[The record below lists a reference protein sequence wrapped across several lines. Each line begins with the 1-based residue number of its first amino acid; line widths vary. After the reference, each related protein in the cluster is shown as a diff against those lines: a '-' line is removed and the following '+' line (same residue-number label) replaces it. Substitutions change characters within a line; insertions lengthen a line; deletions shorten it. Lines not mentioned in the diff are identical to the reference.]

1 MTTTEEL
8 IARLSA
14 DLRPVHRLA
23 PPMRRAAAWLAFA
36 LMVIVAAVAWHG
48 TRPDLADRM
57 ADAQEMIQWLASAA
71 TGVLATIAAFQLALP
86 DRSPR
91 WVLLPIPAAVL
102 WVGTLGAGCLADLL
116 RIGPQALVPGV
127 SWGCMGF
134 ILGLGIPLS
143 GSLVWLLRYAA
154 GIRPLP
160 VAAMGGLAGAA
171 LSAAG
176 LWLFHELDG
185 AAEALVWHVGM
196 TLVVVGLFLAFGRS
210 WETRATARFTAA

>member
-1 MTTTEEL
+1 MNTEDL
-8 IARLSA
+8 IGRLAA

-23 PPMRRAAAWLAFA
+23 PPLRRAAAWLGFAFA
-36 LMVIVAAVAWHG
+36 VIAVAVIWHG
-48 TRPDLADRM
+48 PRPDLAERLR
-57 ADAQEMIQWLASAA
+57 DAQEVMQWLASAA
-71 TGVLATIAAFQLALP
+71 TGILATIAAFQLALP

-91 WVLLPIPAAVL
+91 WALLPVPAAVL
-102 WVGTLGAGCLADLL
+102 WVGTLGLGCLADLL

-127 SWGCMGF
+127 SWGCVGF

-143 GSLVWLLRYAA
+143 GSLIWVLRYAA

-196 TLVVVGLFLAFGRS
+196 TLVVVMLFLAFGRS
-210 WETRATARFTAA
+210 WEDRTATRFTAA

>member
-1 MTTTEEL
+1 MNSTEDL
-8 IARLSA
+8 ISRLSA

-23 PPMRRAAAWLAFA
+23 PPLRRAAAWLAFA
-36 LMVIVAAVAWHG
+36 FLLIAGAVVWHG
-48 TRPDLADRM
+48 PRPDLAERLR
-57 ADAQEMIQWLASAA
+57 DAAEVIQWLASAA

-91 WVLLPIPAAVL
+91 WVLLPVPAALL
-102 WVGTLGAGCLADLL
+102 WVGTLGLGCLADLL
-116 RIGPQALVPGV
+116 RIGPQALVPGM

-134 ILGLGIPLS
+134 ILGLGVPLS
-143 GSLVWLLRYAA
+143 GSLVWVLRYAA

-196 TLVVVGLFLAFGRS
+196 TMLVVALFLAFGRS
-210 WETRATARFTAA
+210 WEERAARRFTAA

>member
-1 MTTTEEL
+1 MTTTDEL
-8 IARLSA
+8 ITRLSA

-23 PPMRRAAAWLAFA
+23 PPLRRAAAWLAFA
-36 LMVIVAAVAWHG
+36 FVLIAGAVVWHG
-48 TRPDLADRM
+48 PRPDLAERM
-57 ADAQEMIQWLASAA
+57 VDVQEMLQWIASAA

-91 WVLLPIPAAVL
+91 WVLLPLPAAVL
-102 WVGTLGAGCLADLL
+102 WVGTLGFGCLADLL
-116 RIGPQALVPGV
+116 RIGPQALVPGM

-143 GSLVWLLRYAA
+143 GSLVWVLRYAA

-196 TLVVVGLFLAFGRS
+196 TLIVVGLFLAFGRG
-210 WETRATARFTAA
+210 WEDRTRRDFTAA